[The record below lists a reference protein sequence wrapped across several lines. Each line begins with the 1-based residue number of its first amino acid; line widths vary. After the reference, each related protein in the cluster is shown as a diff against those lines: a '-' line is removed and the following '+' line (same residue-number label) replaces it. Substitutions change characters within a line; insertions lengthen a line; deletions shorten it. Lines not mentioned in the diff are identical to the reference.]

1 MKNIVRLAALLA
13 AFVGGAFVNRT
24 LAQVPAAEDPLTVAP
39 AHDTVRFE
47 NDRVRVLE
55 GVDAPGEKTAMHGH
69 PDTLMVVL
77 SSFKRKLT
85 LGNGRVI

>member
-1 MKNIVRLAALLA
+1 
-13 AFVGGAFVNRT
+13 
-24 LAQVPAAEDPLTVAP
+24 
-39 AHDTVRFE
+39 
-47 NDRVRVLE
+47 
-55 GVDAPGEKTAMHGH
+55 MHGH